1 MINFIIGN
9 IGFIEKKILNS
20 FNQLPADPYEKSKG
34 NFFRFRKYSRIIID
48 NRIKHKNIFF
58 LQNNFFFQNKSRNR
72 FAGGKKRVFKEIS
85 KNILDFFIKIFL
97 NNFNTFFTNKK
108 IEVGYHQIRIKCSS
122 NFVGYPVPEG
132 WHKDGFN
139 YVIIINF
146 DSKNIEGG
154 ITRIKDNLIAKDT
167 YSSFLKKGDYI
178 LLNDKKFYH
187 YTDPINISNKVKNGY
202 RDTLVITIKIN
213 Q

>member
-9 IGFIEKKILNS
+9 IGFVKKKILSS

-48 NRIKHKNIFF
+48 NRSKQKNIFF
-58 LQNNFFFQNKSRNR
+58 LKNNFFFQNKNRNR
-72 FAGGKKRVFKEIS
+72 FAGGKKRVFKEIN
-85 KNILDFFIKIFL
+85 KNILDFFVKIFL
-97 NNFNTFFTNKK
+97 NHFNTFFINKK

-132 WHKDGFN
+132 WHKDGFS
-139 YVIIINF
+139 YVVIINF

-154 ITRIKDNLIAKDT
+154 VTRIKDNLIAKDT
-167 YSSFLKKGDYI
+167 YSSFLKKVI
-178 LLNDKKFYH
+178 IFYLM
-187 YTDPINISNKVKNGY
+187 IKNFIIIQ
-202 RDTLVITIKIN
+202 T